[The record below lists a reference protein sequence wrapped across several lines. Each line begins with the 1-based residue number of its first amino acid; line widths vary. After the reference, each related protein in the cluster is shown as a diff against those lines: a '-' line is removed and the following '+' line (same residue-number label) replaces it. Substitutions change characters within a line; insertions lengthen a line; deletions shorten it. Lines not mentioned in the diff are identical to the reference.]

1 MNVLYVNI
9 RRRSIFSIVSFFFS
23 LFCEKFSRKRGN
35 SYSYSLRG
43 ELFALWSIL
52 LVGVIFLAEQKL
64 HKRGR
69 KIAQRGFSLTI
80 HVLCFFLVGIYIY
93 IFFFLV
99 WFTFCY
105 FGNEIFV
112 GDTKIC
118 FLVQYWSKVAKRE
131 MRAKKGG
138 TIDQTFQYK
147 LLVYLYRW
155 INSWIWPNVFDLIR
169 LNENWCVE
177 IIFSFFNRLSS
188 EKEKKI

>member
-69 KIAQRGFSLTI
+69 KIVKNRSKRVFVNDSRSL
-80 HVLCFFLVGIYIY
+80 FLFGRYIYIY
-93 IFFFLV
+93 IFFLV

-155 INSWIWPNVFDLIR
+155 INSWIWPNWTYSI
-169 LNENWCVE
+169 
-177 IIFSFFNRLSS
+177 
-188 EKEKKI
+188 